1 MKVDSKDAFIK
12 MMFDK
17 QFSSVPNELDTEL
30 DLSYALT
37 PKMVNGQLEST
48 HYAHFN
54 HETKNFFFSFVRTG
68 TRTSNYTG
76 AVTYTGV
83 LPNNY
88 DEILKK
94 AKRKCKFVDWYTVEK
109 DTYACYDCKNAEFE
123 GYLGFVTIDSQGVI
137 AQIRYINQDDWKLH

>member
-1 MKVDSKDAFIK
+1 MKVDSKDAFIN

-17 QFSSVPNELDTEL
+17 QFSSVDNELDVEG
-30 DLSYALT
+30 DLSYGIT
-37 PKMVNGQLEST
+37 PKIVNGEVQST
-48 HYAHFN
+48 HFAHYSG
-54 HETKNFFFSFVRTG
+54 ETNSFFFSFTRTG

-94 AKRKCKFVDWYTVEK
+94 AKRKCKFIKMNTVKK
-109 DTYACYDCKNAEFE
+109 DTYACYKCKNAEFE
-123 GYLGFVTIDSQGVI
+123 GYLGFVTIDSNGII
-137 AQIRYINQDDWKLH
+137 AQIRYID